1 MPSFTLSSEKKG
13 RSFLLHLVIA
23 IAITLFLCYI
33 DEGNYSLEWRQL
45 LTDWPA
51 VVLYTCIMLGG
62 QRLVYHVLLRMN
74 FNWKFKGIIASLIF
88 FGLSV
93 LLFQLFF
100 WTIS

>member
-1 MPSFTLSSEKKG
+1 MPSFTLLSEKKG

-23 IAITLFLCYI
+23 IAVTLFLCYI
-33 DEGNYSLEWRQL
+33 DEGNHSLSWQQL
-45 LTDWPA
+45 ITDWPA
-51 VVLYTCIMLGG
+51 FLLYICIILGG

-74 FNWKFKGIIASLIF
+74 FNWKFKGVIASVVF
-88 FGLSV
+88 FGLFI